1 MKLRLLF
8 FTIFLS
14 NILITPDLVAQIST
28 LDNQQN
34 LNSIGGDYSPNNN
47 MMRTFDNRFKG
58 IEGSPYLLNTWKEGQ
73 IITHEGSVFND
84 IMIRYNI
91 EEDILSIASNEGGT
105 ITIPRENIAEFTL
118 SDQYDTFRFLA
129 IKDPAD
135 PAGQDIFCQILEE
148 GPVQVFI
155 QRRKYFV
162 PGSATIAFGNQENSQ
177 YKYHQDRYY
186 VRKRQSGE
194 TFKVGRLNGKVFKF
208 LGENQ
213 KEMREI
219 SRDRQWFVT
228 DPEQLVMLIRF
239 YNLMARVNE

>member
-1 MKLRLLF
+1 MKLRFFSVSVFFSLL
-8 FTIFLS
+8 IMS
-14 NILITPDLVAQIST
+14 PGLIAQIST

-34 LNSIGGDYSPNNN
+34 LNSIGGDYSPNSNV
-47 MMRTFDNRFKG
+47 MRTFDNRFKG
-58 IEGSPYLLNTWKEGQ
+58 IEGSPYLLNTWKEAQ
-73 IITHEGSVFND
+73 IITHDGSVFND

-105 ITIPRENIAEFTL
+105 ITLPRENIAEFTL

-135 PAGQDIFCQILEE
+135 PAGRDIFCQILEE
-148 GPVQVFI
+148 GPVQVLI

-162 PGSATIAFGNQENSQ
+162 PGSASLAFGSQENAQ

-186 VRKRQSGE
+186 VRKHASGE
-194 TFKVGRLNGKVFKF
+194 TLKVGRLNGKMFKF
-208 LGENQ
+208 LGDNQ
-213 KEMREI
+213 KEMKEI
-219 SRDRQWFVT
+219 SRDREWFVT

-239 YNLMARVNE
+239 YNVMARANE